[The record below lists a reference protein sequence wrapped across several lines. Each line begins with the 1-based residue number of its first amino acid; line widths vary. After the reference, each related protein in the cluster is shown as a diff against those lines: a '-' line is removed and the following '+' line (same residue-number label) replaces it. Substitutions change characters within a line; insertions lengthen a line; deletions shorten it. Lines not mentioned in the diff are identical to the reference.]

1 MPDKSARP
9 SFKAPKSPA
18 PPKELDPET
27 VGAPDV
33 IPENQEEDR
42 PTLETVIESKPERPE
57 ASETTPDP
65 SAEESP
71 RTIRLVSR
79 KSQAADQ
86 PTFTQ
91 VISGETATQEPKKDP
106 PPPAKKPAVAKPP
119 KSDSGSGT
127 NILLVGITIFSLIF
141 GLSGWALYLN
151 EQGSVSFS
159 LPTSG
164 ETPTPTLSPD
174 EEDPTPT
181 PAPELDRASITIDVL
196 NGSGITGK
204 AGETAEKLETLGYT
218 IGTIGNATATD
229 TTTATHLPDL
239 ETLDQIVEDLEKE
252 FGDLEVSGAIENPT
266 DDSPTIILTLGS
278 NWFEAE

>member
-9 SFKAPKSPA
+9 SFKAPKTPT

-57 ASETTPDP
+57 TSEIPADP
-65 SAEESP
+65 SPDEPP
-71 RTIRLVSR
+71 RTIRMVSR
-79 KSQAADQ
+79 KSSAAEQ

-91 VISGETATQEPKKDP
+91 LISGETTSQEPPKKDP
-106 PPPAKKPAVAKPP
+106 PPPAKKPATTKPP

-151 EQGSVSFS
+151 EQGSISFS
-159 LPTSG
+159 LPTTG
-164 ETPTPTLSPD
+164 EAPTPTTDP
-174 EEDPTPT
+174 EEASPTPT
-181 PAPELDRASITIDVL
+181 PAPELDRSEITIDVL

-218 IGTIGNATATD
+218 IGTIGNASATG
-229 TTTATHLPDL
+229 TTTALPPPRPR
-239 ETLDQIVEDLEKE
+239 
-252 FGDLEVSGAIENPT
+252 NPRPNRRRPRKRIWRPR
-266 DDSPTIILTLGS
+266 SLR
-278 NWFEAE
+278 